1 MNIGHMV
8 LVNTLSSV
16 FPCQVPS
23 QLMGIGLPGC
33 GGDEMVGTAV
43 VGQGGCLGPEGS
55 KMSRRTFQWRSVGG
69 YLTPNGLVT
78 KKILL

>member
-8 LVNTLSSV
+8 LVDTLSSV
-16 FPCQVPS
+16 FPCQDPS
-23 QLMGIGLPGC
+23 QLMGIGLPGR

-55 KMSRRTFQWRSVGG
+55 KMSRRTFQWHSVGG
-69 YLTPNGLVT
+69 YLTPNDVVT